1 MLNES
6 TQNTMSI
13 IHSYHAIPQKKHSF
27 LQDLL
32 SLWST
37 VACPISR
44 SGGVSCWS
52 HFPLRLLHLRLRW
65 LRAARDQQTG
75 CESGLG
81 AWLESTTCVEQGSTI
96 SAVLR
101 KRSGS
106 KTSTRLRPT
115 TSTSVK
121 LNARV
126 GAANEQEASE
136 RRTKYWQKYIR
147 LRHAVP

>member
-6 TQNTMSI
+6 TQHAMSI
-13 IHSYHAIPQKKHSF
+13 IHSYHATPQKKHSF
-27 LQDLL
+27 MQDLF

-81 AWLESTTCVEQGSTI
+81 AWLGS
-96 SAVLR
+96 SR
-101 KRSGS
+101 
-106 KTSTRLRPT
+106 
-115 TSTSVK
+115 TSVTESQK
-121 LNARV
+121 AKV
-126 GAANEQEASE
+126 MEEMACVSNELGEKVASLSNTFVLSAS
-136 RRTKYWQKYIR
+136 R
-147 LRHAVP
+147 